1 MGSSARSAGCL
12 AVVTSL
18 AALLTSLFYI
28 PSLIVKINDIN
39 QQLRI
44 DSGEF
49 RLLAEEAWSE
59 LLKAR
64 VSGGRTRRQTYGE
77 PLPKVYP
84 LHKGY
89 QKPDSFVTSG
99 PSCMCNAQNTC
110 PAGPAGPPGKPG
122 EDGASGVPGSPGAPG
137 LAGIAPPVTIDP
149 NAGCRVC
156 PHGPRG
162 PPGLPGD
169 IGPMGEAGLPG
180 PPGRDG
186 DSGRQG
192 YSGNHGIPG
201 EPGKPGKVG
210 EQGPPGRD
218 GVRGQKGASGPKGEP
233 GPSGQKGPEGYPGP
247 DGQRGNDGPMGPSG
261 PKGLPGMAGQNGQPG
276 LQGPPGEPGEDA
288 QYCPCPTRSSGVE
301 KHSQGYD
308 TPVSSP
314 AMQTYSQPP
323 AYEPFSTAAVERNP
337 YTRRRLV

>member
-1 MGSSARSAGCL
+1 MGSARTAGYI
-12 AVVTSL
+12 AVVTSIG
-18 AALLTSLFYI
+18 ALFATLLYI
-28 PSLIVKINDIN
+28 PSLVVKINDIN
-39 QQLRI
+39 EKLKV
-44 DSGEF
+44 DSDQF
-49 RLLAEEAWSE
+49 RLLADEAWSE

-64 VSGGRTRRQTYGE
+64 SSNGRSRRQAYGE
-77 PLPKVYP
+77 NLPKVYP

-99 PSCMCNAQNTC
+99 PTCACNAQNTC
-110 PAGPAGPPGKPG
+110 PPGPPGAPGKPG
-122 EDGASGVPGSPGAPG
+122 EDGTPGAPGAPGAPG

-162 PPGLPGD
+162 PPGQPGEV
-169 IGPMGEAGLPG
+169 GPMGEPGLVG

-186 DSGRQG
+186 DSGRPG
-192 YSGNHGIPG
+192 YPGSHGIPG

-218 GVRGQKGASGPKGEP
+218 GIRGQKGPAGPKGDI

-247 DGQRGNDGPMGPSG
+247 DGQRGNDGPMGPPGS
-261 PKGLPGMAGQNGQPG
+261 KGLPGMPGQNGQPG

-288 QYCPCPTRSSGVE
+288 QYCPCPSRSSGVE
-301 KHSQGYD
+301 KQQQGYD

-314 AMQTYSQPP
+314 STQSYSQPP
-323 AYEPFSTAAVERNP
+323 SYEPQPTAAVERNP
-337 YTRRRLV
+337 YSRRLV